1 MSFSLTLT
9 VSPARE
15 ALKWEPRTFENQ
27 LEISN
32 PFKGPPRPE
41 SEEGWH
47 KLLNLA
53 AAIRVDKEVLDRIN
67 RTSVALQDGLGYMVG
82 LDVYHQLHCLVRI
95 HTSAIRYLH
104 REHYNMTEENLGQHI
119 DHCLDGLRQYIMC
132 NADVVL
138 NTFDWIPN
146 FPRPW
151 PNFQVV
157 HECVNWEAIE
167 DWTLAH
173 SFNGFDPDLIQHPD
187 FHPELPSPFNYTLSG
202 NEP

>member
-1 MSFSLTLT
+1 M
-9 VSPARE
+9 
-15 ALKWEPRTFENQ
+15 
-27 LEISN
+27 
-32 PFKGPPRPE
+32 
-41 SEEGWH
+41 
-47 KLLNLA
+47 
-53 AAIRVDKEVLDRIN
+53 
-67 RTSVALQDGLGYMVG
+67 
-82 LDVYHQLHCLVRI
+82 
-95 HTSAIRYLH
+95 
-104 REHYNMTEENLGQHI
+104 
-119 DHCLDGLRQYIMC
+119 DGLRQYIMC

-187 FHPELPSPFNYTLSG
+187 FHPELRKKYT
-202 NEP
+202 